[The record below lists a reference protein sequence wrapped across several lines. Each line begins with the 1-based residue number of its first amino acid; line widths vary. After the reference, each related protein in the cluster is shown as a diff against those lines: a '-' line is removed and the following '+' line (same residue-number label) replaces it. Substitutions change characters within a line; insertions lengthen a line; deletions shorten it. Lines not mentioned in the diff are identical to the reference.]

1 MMKTAVVYRS
11 GHGSAEQYAR
21 WIAEETG
28 ADVYNERK
36 VRPKDLASYDIIVFG
51 GGIYTGGIKG
61 IDFVRK
67 NVRRRFRDKIII
79 VYAVGISIDDA
90 ANRQQAYELNFEKMK
105 EKPVCFFF
113 PGAFRPEEIR
123 GFEKVM
129 IDLTRRMIGEGSGG
143 EFGNT
148 LLGYLRN
155 GCDLLDRER
164 IRPLVELVRALSEEG
179 ADVDALYE
187 EALGRMPGMRAG
199 V

>member
-1 MMKTAVVYRS
+1 MKTAVVYRS
-11 GHGSAEQYAR
+11 KHGSAGQYAR
-21 WIAEETG
+21 WIAEDTG
-28 ADVYNERK
+28 ADIYNERK
-36 VRPKDLASYDIIVFG
+36 IRPKDLDSYDIIIFG

-67 NVRRRFRDKIII
+67 NVRRRFRDKIVI

-113 PGAFRPEEIR
+113 PGAFRPEEIK
-123 GFEKVM
+123 GLDKKLIGLTKSM
-129 IDLTRRMIGEGSGG
+129 IAKGVGG
-143 EFGNT
+143 DFGNT
-148 LLGYLRN
+148 LLGYFRN

-179 ADVDALYE
+179 APVDVLYQDAL
-187 EALGRMPGMRAG
+187 ARMP
-199 V
+199 VQEF

>member
-11 GHGSAEQYAR
+11 KPGSAEQYAR
-21 WIAEETG
+21 WIAEDTG
-28 ADVYNERK
+28 ADIYNERK
-36 VRPKDLASYDIIVFG
+36 VSPKDLDTYDIIIFG
-51 GGIYTGGIKG
+51 GGIYIGGIKG

-67 NVRRRFRDKIII
+67 NVRRRFRDKIVI

-113 PGAFRPEEIR
+113 PGAFHPEEIK
-123 GFEKVM
+123 GLDKKL
-129 IDLTRRMIGEGSGG
+129 IDLTKSMIGKGVGG

-148 LLGYLRN
+148 LLGYFRN

-164 IRPLVELVRALSEEG
+164 IRPLVELVHALSEEG
-179 ADVDALYE
+179 AEVDALYQ
-187 EALGRMPGMRAG
+187 EALGRMPGG
-199 V
+199 